1 MAVTLITLINLLTTL
16 FSLLVLARIVF
27 SWLQLDRYNPIV
39 NFVFQL
45 TEPILAPIRNILP
58 PVAMFDFSPMVA
70 LLLLDF
76 VIRPILVTIVQSIF

>member
-1 MAVTLITLINLLTTL
+1 MAVTLIQLINLLTTL

-27 SWLQLDRYNPIV
+27 SWLQLDRYNPLV
-39 NFVFQL
+39 NFVYQL

-58 PVAMFDFSPMVA
+58 PVAMFDLSPMVA

-76 VIRPILVTIVQSIF
+76 VIRPILVAIVSSIF